1 MIYYK
6 KKICVVTGSR
16 AEYGILKNLIFE
28 IKKSKKLKLQLLV
41 TGMHLTAQHGLTY
54 KEIIK
59 DGLKITKKLKISN
72 SSDTSIAI
80 SNAISNGVKKFSKT
94 FHSIKPDLVLILGDR
109 FEVFSAAIAAM
120 SERLPIG
127 HIHGGETTE
136 GAIDEAMRHSITKM
150 SHLHFVAAKKYKER
164 VFQLGESNKRI
175 YLVGGMGVDTIN
187 KTKFLEKKLLEKEIN
202 FIFKKRNIFVN
213 YYPVTLEKN
222 TSKNQIKEITKA
234 LRIFKNEGIIFSMP
248 NADHN
253 NKVIYREI
261 FNFVKKNKNAKA
273 FKSLGSLKYLSC
285 LKLVD
290 VILGNSSSG
299 LLEAPTLK
307 IPTLNIG
314 DRQKGRLKAKSV
326 VDCPAKSQ
334 KIIYN
339 LKKILNGNKKNKY
352 QNFKS
357 PYGVPGASKKIV
369 SILEKINYKK
379 LLKKNFN
386 DIVGKQ

>member
-1 MIYYK
+1 MTYYK

-59 DGLKITKKLKISN
+59 DGLKITKKLKISSN
-72 SSDTSIAI
+72 SDTSLAI
-80 SNAISNGVKKFSKT
+80 SNAISNGIKKFSKT

-150 SHLHFVAAKKYKER
+150 AHLHFVAAQKYKER
-164 VFQLGESNKRI
+164 VLQLGESSKRI
-175 YLVGGMGVDTIN
+175 YLVGGMGVDTIK
-187 KTKFLEKKLLEKEIN
+187 KTKFLKKELLEKKIN
-202 FIFKKRNIFVN
+202 FTFKKKNIFVN

-222 TSKNQIKEITKA
+222 TSKNQIKEIIKA
-234 LRIFKNEGIIFSMP
+234 LRMFKNEGIIFSMP

-253 NKVIYREI
+253 SKVIYREI
-261 FNFVKKNKNAKA
+261 SNFVKKNKNVKA

-326 VDCPAKSQ
+326 IDCPPKS
-334 KIIYN
+334 
-339 LKKILNGNKKNKY
+339 KKIVYYLNKILSSYKKNKY

-357 PYGVPGASKKIV
+357 PYGAPGASKKIV
-369 SILEKINYKK
+369 SILEKIDYKK
-379 LLKKNFN
+379 LLKKTFN
-386 DIVGKQ
+386 DIVEK